1 MDPSR
6 PYNSMEIYKGDEVMY
21 NCTPD
26 RIPGVIINLWIIG
39 VQEGPDELVI

>member
-6 PYNSMEIYKGDEVMY
+6 PYNSMETYKGDEVMY

-26 RIPGVIINLWIIG
+26 RIPGVKVQYFNIG
-39 VQEGPDELVI
+39 GPGGPNELVI